1 MRIILILIFI
11 MSQVQ
16 SCAPFIGGIGAVAL
30 TSTAKEKG
38 LGTSISDN
46 VIHIKILNAIFK
58 YKEELPPDISVSVND
73 GSILLTGKIKNVDD
87 KIEITKIVW
96 DVKGVKE
103 VNNKIQVTDMSNLKN
118 IARDL
123 ASLGEIKARLIASK
137 ELNSLNFSIDVVN
150 NVAYVSGIAE
160 SEKEILLVTKIIQ
173 KARFVTE
180 VQNFIK
186 LTQDIR

>member
-1 MRIILILIFI
+1 MRVILILMFL

-16 SCAPFIGGIGAVAL
+16 SCAPLLGGIGAVAL

-46 VIHIKILNAIFK
+46 VIHIKILNSIFK
-58 YKEELPPDISVSVND
+58 YKEKDSANITVSVND
-73 GSILLTGKIKNVDD
+73 GSVLLTGKIKNVDD

-96 DVKGVKE
+96 DVRGVKE
-103 VNNKIQVTDMSNLKN
+103 VNNKIQITDVSNLKN

-150 NVAYVSGIAE
+150 NIAYVSGIAE
-160 SEKEILLVTKIIQ
+160 TEKEILLVTKIIQ
-173 KARFVTE
+173 KARFVKE

-186 LTQDIR
+186 LSQDIR

>member
-58 YKEELPPDISVSVND
+58 
-73 GSILLTGKIKNVDD
+73 
-87 KIEITKIVW
+87 
-96 DVKGVKE
+96 
-103 VNNKIQVTDMSNLKN
+103 
-118 IARDL
+118 
-123 ASLGEIKARLIASK
+123 
-137 ELNSLNFSIDVVN
+137 
-150 NVAYVSGIAE
+150 
-160 SEKEILLVTKIIQ
+160 
-173 KARFVTE
+173 
-180 VQNFIK
+180 
-186 LTQDIR
+186 